1 MRISVFGLGYVGAVA
16 AACLARQGHSVVG
29 VDTQPHKVDALND
42 GRSPL
47 VEPGLAE
54 LIRDGVGAGRL
65 SATLSAAAALA
76 ASEMALVCVGTPSQR
91 AGGVDLEQLR
101 RCCEGIGAA
110 LRYRSE
116 PYLVAVRSTV
126 PPGTMSGAVGP
137 WLEAASGRLVGAG
150 LGLCYQPEF
159 LREGQAIADFEHP
172 ARTVIAAS
180 DHASGERLASLY
192 AGLHAPL
199 IRTDFATAEL
209 LKYVDN
215 AWHALKVGFANEIG
229 SLARAQGVDGRA
241 LMAIFRSDRKL
252 NLSGEYL
259 SPGLAFGG
267 SCLPKDLRALRHI
280 GRASGL
286 ELPLLEAVLPSNQR
300 HLERVLARI
309 RSHAA
314 TRIGVI
320 GLSFKPGTDDVRESP
335 MVELIERLI
344 GKSCKVRVFDPLVD
358 PAALVGANRAF
369 ALAHLPH
376 VARLVRPAL
385 ELVIERAQLLV
396 IGHVAAADAR
406 TVLAHAGT
414 RRVLDCAR
422 GDFGLEALPGYEG
435 ICW

>member
-16 AACLARQGHSVVG
+16 AACLARHGHAVIG
-29 VDTQPHKVDALND
+29 VDTSSRKVEAVNA

-54 LIRDGVGAGRL
+54 LIQAAVDSGRL
-65 SATLSAAAALA
+65 SASLSPADAVA
-76 ASEMALVCVGTPSQR
+76 ASELSLICVGTPCHGNGR
-91 AGGVDLEQLR
+91 VNLDQLR
-101 RCCEGIGAA
+101 RCCRGIGGA
-110 LRYRSE
+110 LQSKTERHV
-116 PYLVAVRSTV
+116 VALRSTV
-126 PPGTMSGAVGP
+126 PPGTTAGKVGP
-137 WLEAASGRLVGAG
+137 WLEAASGRRIGPD

-259 SPGLAFGG
+259 APGLAFGG

-344 GKSCKVRVFDPLVD
+344 GKGCEVRVFDPLVD

-396 IGHVAAADAR
+396 IGHVVAADAR